1 LHSLASLLPNAP
13 RNRGR
18 DGAFAPKP
26 QTGYG
31 LRRFL
36 RRSWRGQV
44 LTAGRCRTTDCGIAK
59 AAPSRSDPTSKR
71 PCIGNLTST
80 PKYVNIADLMAN
92 ISIVR
97 SSHSAAAPV
106 DGDLPA
112 DELYFDLIELLFFA
126 YRDFVS
132 DPDEVL
138 AKLRF
143 GRAHHR
149 VLHFVNR
156 NPGMKVA
163 ELLEV
168 LKITKQSLGRVLK
181 QLIDDGYIVQ
191 KEGANDRRQRLL
203 YVSAAGEALALKL
216 AGLQTAR
223 IARVIAELGPGA
235 RDAARR
241 FLAGMIDAEDREH
254 VLRLIARSDSLANGS
269 RARNGGR

>member
-1 LHSLASLLPNAP
+1 VRLCWPT
-13 RNRGR
+13 
-18 DGAFAPKP
+18 PKP
-26 QTGYG
+26 QHN
-31 LRRFL
+31 
-36 RRSWRGQV
+36 Q
-44 LTAGRCRTTDCGIAK
+44 
-59 AAPSRSDPTSKR
+59 SDNVPER
-71 PCIGNLTST
+71 PGFETIYLGNLTT
-80 PKYVNIADLMAN
+80 APKYVNIADLMTN
-92 ISIVR
+92 ISIIR
-97 SSHSAAAPV
+97 SSRSAPLDAAS
-106 DGDLPA
+106 PA
-112 DELYFDLIELLFFA
+112 DAFYFDLIELLFFA

-138 AKLRF
+138 AKLGF

-181 QLIDDGYIVQ
+181 QLIDEGYIVQ

-223 IARVIAELGPGA
+223 IARIIAELGPGA

-269 RARNGGR
+269 RARNGGQ